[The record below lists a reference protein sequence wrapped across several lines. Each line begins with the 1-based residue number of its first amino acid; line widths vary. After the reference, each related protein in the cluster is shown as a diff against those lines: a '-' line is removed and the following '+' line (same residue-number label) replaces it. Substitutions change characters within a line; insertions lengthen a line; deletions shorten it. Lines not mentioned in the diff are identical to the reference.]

1 MQRRDN
7 AVAAQRQRRCS
18 AETTP
23 LQRRDNAVATQEE
36 EGRIFRFLAMN
47 TKSTDVLG
55 LEIVLSAHPHARAR
69 AHTHT
74 HTDTHAHIRTT

>member
-1 MQRRDN
+1 MQR
-7 AVAAQRQRRCS
+7 S
-18 AETTP
+18 
-23 LQRRDNAVATQEE
+23 DNAVATQEE

-69 AHTHT
+69 THTHPHTHT
-74 HTDTHAHIRTT
+74 HIHTT